1 MSDSITGRI
10 LFNVFKVS
18 LLFIGVI
25 LLAVSWLMNREN
37 LIQDDWPVTKGKVFY
52 SQPVEVKDTFLGRDI
67 KHFDLNI
74 KYGYLVNKVR
84 YDSTGLFVEEA
95 DKTLDKSYF
104 IEKAEEFT
112 KGKVVDVHYN
122 PENPKQSY
130 LVANIDEGTRTFYAT
145 SQKIV
150 AFCIFLFLIT
160 PVLSFFKE
168 QRYRRKNKVDSG
180 LIVPENA
187 RRITPEQRRR

>member
-10 LFNVFKVS
+10 LFNVFKAS
-18 LLFIGVI
+18 LLFIGLT
-25 LLAVSWLMNREN
+25 LLGVSWLMNREN

-52 SQPVEVKDTFLGRDI
+52 SQPVEVSDTFLGRSI
-67 KHFDLNI
+67 KHFDLSI
-74 KYGYLVNKVR
+74 KYGYIVNKVR
-84 YDSTGLFVEEA
+84 YNSTGLFVEDT
-95 DKTLDKSYF
+95 DKTLERAYF
-104 IEKAEEFT
+104 VEKAKEFS
-112 KGKVVDVHYN
+112 KGKIVDVHYN

-130 LVANIDEGTRTFYAT
+130 LVANIDEGTRTFYAM

-160 PVLSFFKE
+160 PLLSFFKE
-168 QRYRRKNKVDSG
+168 KRYRRKNKVDSG